1 MAKLY
6 FNKDIITDSDK
17 CLHWCLTGDEGISFD
32 DIQSFLDWAPAEDNT
47 IQIEIHS
54 CGGVCDEAY
63 AMYDALRATGKEI
76 SCNVAGQC
84 ASSATII
91 LLSAPL
97 ERRTMNEH
105 AQILIH
111 SPYFPG
117 GISGDMNQTK
127 LRQYAD
133 SLDNEKN
140 KMLDLY
146 VERTGKDRIA
156 LETQMNLDDWF
167 GGDKAV
173 ELGFV
178 SHVIQPASAVK
189 KDVPIINNKKQE
201 KEMGKEE
208 KPTIAAAFRSLG
220 IALGV
225 VKDEPAAVNMVITT
239 VTGVELNVERETG
252 DIQVGDLA
260 SPDGEFVLEDGRQV
274 TVENGV
280 ITEIK
285 EEVPD
290 TSMEALKEEN
300 EKLKAEIA
308 TLKPS
313 AKTEEEA
320 KVLAYVEKAGGIEA
334 LKKIQS
340 TYTPAKRTEA
350 FKADPDK
357 KPVSMV
363 EKKLAE
369 ARERNKTRLANRK

>member
-32 DIQSFLDWAPAEDNT
+32 DIQSFLDWIPAEDNT

-105 AQILIH
+105 AQLLIH

-117 GISGDMNQTK
+117 GISGDMNQAK

-133 SLDNEKN
+133 ALDNEKN
-140 KMLDLY
+140 KMIDLY

-156 LETQMNLDDWF
+156 LEAQMNLDDWF

-189 KDVPIINNKKQE
+189 KEVPIINNKNQENMKE
-201 KEMGKEE
+201 KE
-208 KPTIAAAFRSLG
+208 KPSIAAAFRQLG
-220 IALGV
+220 VALGV
-225 VKDEPAAVNMVITT
+225 VNDEPQAVDMVITT
-239 VTGVELNVERETG
+239 VTGVELTVEREEG
-252 DIQVGDLA
+252 DIQVGDQA

-285 EEVPD
+285 EEVTNPD
-290 TSMEALKEEN
+290 MNALQAEN
-300 EKLKAEIA
+300 EQLKAEIA
-308 TLKPS
+308 TLKAG
-313 AKTEEEA
+313 AKTEDDN
-320 KVLAYVEKAGGIEA
+320 KVLAAVAKIGGLEA
-334 LKKIQS
+334 LSKIQS
-340 TYTPAKRTEA
+340 TYTPARRTEK
-350 FKADPDK
+350 FEPK
-357 KPVSMV
+357 KNEPVSMI

-369 ARERNKTRLANRK
+369 ARERNKNKYGNRK